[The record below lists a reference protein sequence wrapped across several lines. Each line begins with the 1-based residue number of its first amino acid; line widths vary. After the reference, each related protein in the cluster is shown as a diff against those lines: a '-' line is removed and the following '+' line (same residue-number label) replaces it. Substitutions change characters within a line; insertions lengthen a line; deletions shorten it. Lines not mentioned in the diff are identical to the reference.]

1 MKKLS
6 CIIVDDEPV
15 ARSIIHEFVSQTPS
29 LLLAGEFENTV
40 KAGKFVDEHQPDLIF
55 LDIEMPRKTGL
66 DWLKSSELKPMVIL
80 TTAFPQYAIEG
91 YELDIIDYLL
101 KPISFVRF
109 TKAVEKAREFAA
121 MKSGLKNGNSKQQVF
136 VRTDKRIEKLNTD
149 DILYIESIGNY
160 VNIVTAQTKL
170 IAYLTLKS
178 METQLSDAD
187 FVRIHYSYL
196 VNFSKISSIEGNL
209 IHIKDVSLPISRGYK
224 EPFMKLIE
232 DRLLKR

>member
-15 ARSIIHEFVSQTPS
+15 ARSIIREFVSQTPS
-29 LLLAGEFENTV
+29 LLLAGEFENSI

-55 LDIEMPRKTGL
+55 LDIEMPRRTGL

-121 MKSGLKNGNSKQQVF
+121 MKSGLKNGPGKQQVF

-170 IAYLTLKS
+170 IAYLTMKS

-209 IHIKDVSLPISRGYK
+209 IYIKDTSLPISRGYK
-224 EPFMKLIE
+224 ESFMKLIE